1 MPNSAGRRIVLNRS
15 RKDSK
20 DDLRGAEDE
29 AMSQAVEKVRQLCR
43 SIQKATGKLE
53 EVWFGNLLLGILN
66 SALLDYYSVQ
76 IGARKSIYLAAWGRR
91 NLLELKVITT
101 YVLASEKNAIEFRN
115 DLAIDAKE
123 FYQAL
128 TKHHQATHKEL
139 LTTLTELS
147 EDKYASGEEQIGEVL
162 KQVLRRE
169 TERGPQTE
177 ATDSLA
183 ATYQQLVTDFGLKE
197 NAKPKRIGD
206 IARRLKQE
214 EGFDPMFKICSKIMH
229 RTVFSIASTVT
240 PGSLDAAIPLLSS
253 SSACDLLSI
262 YGSVEKHFKKRG
274 IRPPEN

>member
-1 MPNSAGRRIVLNRS
+1 MPSSAGRGIVLNRNH
-15 RKDSK
+15 KDPK
-20 DDLRGAEDE
+20 DDLRGLEDE
-29 AMSQAVEKVRQLCR
+29 AMSKVIEKVRRLCR

-76 IGARKSIYLAAWGRR
+76 IGAQKSIYLAAWGRR

-101 YVLASEKNAIEFRN
+101 YVLTSERNAIEFRN

-139 LTTLTELS
+139 LTMLSELS
-147 EDKYASGEEQIGEVL
+147 EEKYESGEERIGEAL

-169 TERGPQTE
+169 AERGPQTE

-183 ATYQQLVTDFGLKE
+183 ATYQQLVTDFGLKA
-197 NAKPKRIGD
+197 NAKPNRI
-206 IARRLKQE
+206 
-214 EGFDPMFKICSKIMH
+214 S
-229 RTVFSIASTVT
+229 
-240 PGSLDAAIPLLSS
+240 
-253 SSACDLLSI
+253 
-262 YGSVEKHFKKRG
+262 
-274 IRPPEN
+274 